1 MISIPI
7 VLIILA
13 VYLFLVAPGSHKKVK
28 ISDKGYAHRGLWN
41 EKLPENS
48 MSAFRAAKESGFG
61 IETDVQLTKDKIPV
75 LFHDDTLTRMCGTDK
90 KVYDLTYDELME
102 YRLADSDEKIP
113 TLTEFLELIDGTVP
127 LLIELKGVTLNTEL
141 CDVIAPI
148 LDGYTGEFVVES
160 FNPFLLK
167 RMKELRPK
175 ITRGQLVTSL
185 NKRKMKEQ
193 SAIKN
198 YVLAAMLT
206 NFLARPNFIAYDM
219 NYPNTLAIFVTT
231 KLFGAPKCVWTV
243 DKNDDYVKYLSE
255 KKYPIFDRFT
265 PKK

>member
-13 VYLFLVAPGSHKKVK
+13 VYLFLVAPGGHKNVK
-28 ISDKGYAHRGLWN
+28 IAKKGYAHRGLWN
-41 EKLPENS
+41 AERPENS
-48 MSAFRAAKESGFG
+48 MSAFRAAKELGFG

-75 LFHDDTLTRMCGTDK
+75 LFHDDTLTRVCGAEK
-90 KVYDLTYDELME
+90 KVSELTYDELQA
-102 YRLADSDEKIP
+102 YSLSGTDEKIP
-113 TLTEFLELIDGTVP
+113 TLTEFLELIDGRVP
-127 LLIELKGVTLNTEL
+127 LLIELKGVTLDTEL
-141 CDVIAPI
+141 CDVIAPM
-148 LDGYTGEFVVES
+148 LDSYTGEFVVES

-167 RMKELRPK
+167 RMKELRPS
-175 ITRGQLVTSL
+175 IARGQLVTSL

-198 YVLAAMLT
+198 YALAAMLT
-206 NFLARPNFIAYDM
+206 NFLSRPNFIAYDM
-219 NYPNTLAIFVTT
+219 NYPKTLAIFVTT

-255 KKYPIFDRFT
+255 EKYPIFDRFT
-265 PKK
+265 PEK